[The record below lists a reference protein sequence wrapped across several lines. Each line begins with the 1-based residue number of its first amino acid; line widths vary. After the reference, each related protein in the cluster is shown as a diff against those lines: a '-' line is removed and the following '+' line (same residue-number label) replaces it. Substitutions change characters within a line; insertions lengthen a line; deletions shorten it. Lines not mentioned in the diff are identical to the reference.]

1 MRWDAARIREVVADM
16 RLRRGDTTTIEVKS
30 AAGGLPAG
38 LVTTVGAFANMPGGG
53 TILLGIDE
61 RQGFALTGVAD
72 AAMLEAGLVSQA
84 RAKVAPVPRVHTS
97 TVDVGGKLVVV
108 AVVDPLRLEHRP
120 AEVDGRA
127 YLRQADGDYPMH
139 EHELRM
145 IEIEKSLGF
154 APQLYDTQPIDG
166 LSLDDLVPQLLD
178 RYLTNVRRGSPRL
191 SERTDDEIL
200 RRTGVLHATGAISL
214 AALYA
219 LGDYPQ
225 GYFPSLAATAAVRL
239 PYVDGGARNKDLRDF
254 TGPVPIMLDDLV
266 DWCRRNLEEV
276 RAYTPDGH
284 MVVRPEIA
292 LPAVREILANA
303 LVHRDLGPSTLGT
316 GKSIHVRLTPTHLMV
331 QSPGGLRG
339 VRLEQIESEE
349 HAQAAVNQRLYSIA
363 KHLETADGARVIEG
377 EGGAI
382 REVLAITAREGQRRP
397 ALIDTGVQ
405 FTALLWRP
413 ETQEVSSPV
422 ARPVNE
428 GEVTEPAAGEQ
439 GTPAAPPVNAEPAG
453 VLTKNEP
460 RIVGALASH
469 EVMSFEELRRESGL
483 TDGMLRY
490 ALAVLVPSGR
500 VQMEGGQGSRS
511 TVYRLPR

>member
-1 MRWDAARIREVVADM
+1 MRR
-16 RLRRGDTTTIEVKS
+16 RRGDTTTVEVKS
-30 AAGGLPAG
+30 AAGGLPTG
-38 LVTTVGAFANMPGGG
+38 LATTVGAFANMPGGG

-61 RQGFALTGVAD
+61 RQGFAITGVSD
-72 AAMLEAGLVSQA
+72 AATLEAGLVAQA
-84 RAKVAPVPRVHTS
+84 RAKVAPVPRIHTS
-97 TVDVGGKLVVV
+97 TVDVEGHLVVV

-127 YLRQADGDYPMH
+127 YLRQSDGDYPMH

-145 IEIEKSLGF
+145 VEIEKSLGF
-154 APQLYDTQPIDG
+154 GPQLYDTQAIDG
-166 LSLDDLVPQLLD
+166 VSIDDLVPELLD
-178 RYLTNVRRGSPRL
+178 SYLSNVRSGSPRL
-191 SERTDDEIL
+191 SERTDEEIL
-200 RRTGVLHATGAISL
+200 RRTGVLHSSGAISL

-225 GYFPSLAATAAVRL
+225 GYFPSLTVTAAVRL
-239 PYVDGGARNKDLRDF
+239 PHVDGGARNKDLRDF
-254 TGPVPIMLDDLV
+254 TGPVPIMLDDLM

-292 LPAVREILANA
+292 QPAIREILANA

-363 KHLETADGARVIEG
+363 KHLETADGARVTEG
-377 EGGAI
+377 EGGGI

-397 ALIDTGVQ
+397 VLIDTGVQ

-413 ETQEVSSPV
+413 ETLEGLSPV
-422 ARPVNE
+422 VRPSPE
-428 GEVTEPAAGEQ
+428 RGAGGTAAGELDLPS
-439 GTPAAPPVNAEPAG
+439 PAVDAG
-453 VLTKNEP
+453 LLTRNEP
-460 RIVGALASH
+460 RIIGALEEH
-469 EVMSFEELRRESGL
+469 GDLPFEELRRASGL
-483 TDGMLRY
+483 TNGMLRY
-490 ALAVLVPSGR
+490 ALAVLVPGGR
-500 VQMEGGQGSRS
+500 VQMIGGQGSRS
-511 TVYRLPR
+511 TVYRLPA